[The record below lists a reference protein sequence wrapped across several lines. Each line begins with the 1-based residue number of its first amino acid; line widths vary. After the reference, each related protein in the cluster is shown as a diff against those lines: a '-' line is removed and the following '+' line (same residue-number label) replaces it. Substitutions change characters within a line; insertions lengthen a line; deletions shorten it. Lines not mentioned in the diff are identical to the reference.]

1 MKYRSNQFGYP
12 AKIYVISTEGEQYS
26 RKQQLHQ
33 TTKRLEEVLRTNQK
47 EKIENCSICLAGNI
61 HI

>member
-33 TTKRLEEVLRTNQK
+33 TTKRLEEVLRELIK
-47 EKIENCSICLAGNI
+47 KKR
-61 HI
+61 